1 MRRQGPQVF
10 TRIFSYPEDLR
21 LVTNMRVRFGDC
33 VFDEEG
39 RLLTRRGAAVDLT
52 PKAFALLAAL
62 IEKRPRAIPK
72 QELKDL
78 LWPKTFVA
86 ETSLAR
92 VVSDLRRA
100 LGAEGR
106 LVRTLHGFGYALSGE
121 PSDDAARPPGD
132 ACSLLLG
139 AREIPLAEGENVIG
153 RSPECVARINSPRV
167 SRRHSR
173 IVVRDGCATI
183 EDLGSKNGT
192 AVGGRRIQGVVAL
205 EDGDDITIG
214 PVVLTFLSAGI
225 HGSTATGG

>member
-1 MRRQGPQVF
+1 MF
-10 TRIFSYPEDLR
+10 TWIFSYPEDLR
-21 LVTNMRVRFGDC
+21 LVTDMHVRFGDC

-39 RLLTRRGAAVDLT
+39 RLLSRRGAAVDLT
-52 PKAFALLAAL
+52 PKAFALLGAL
-62 IEKRPRAIPK
+62 IEKRPQAIPK

-78 LWPKTFVA
+78 LWPRTFVA

-106 LVRTLHGFGYALSGE
+106 LVRTVHGFGYAFSSEGCAEAPRL
-121 PSDDAARPPGD
+121 PGQP
-132 ACSLLLG
+132 CSLLLG

-153 RSPECVARINSPRV
+153 RSLECVARVNSPRV

-173 IVVRDGCATI
+173 IVVRDGRATI

-192 AVGGRRIQGVVAL
+192 AVGGRRILGVVAL
-205 EDGDDITIG
+205 EDGDEISIG
-214 PVVLTFLSAGI
+214 PVVLTFLGGGVL
-225 HGSTATGG
+225 GSTATGG